1 MLSPNPQNN
10 WQVDLVLITIFQVS
24 RLELSEAQ

>member
-24 RLELSEAQ
+24 RLELSEA